1 MESTTLTVTQL
12 PVDPTYKEHDEQMCK
27 FWDDNNIV
35 TKINDLHNKSEQ
47 VIFMEGPPFISGSG
61 KKEES
66 KKESSGLHAG
76 HCLVSEIKSCIFK
89 YQHMTGHKCYP
100 YTGTDNHGLPIEN
113 FVSKLLD
120 LQTPSDIR
128 NYGIPQFNQ
137 VCKETIM
144 KYETLWDPVYKSIG
158 RMVDLDHRYKT
169 MDTNFMESVFWVFKT
184 LWDKNLIY
192 RGWKVLPYSYKTG
205 TVLSNF
211 EAGQNYKDITD
222 VTAYCYFPLV
232 SDPNTGFVAWTTTPW
247 TLPCNVALC
256 LNPDGKYV
264 KVTDDKNRS
273 YIVHENY
280 VDNLHVKIVSQTVIG
295 LGKDLCGLEYR
306 PPFNYYPERTYKTIT
321 DPFVEITG
329 GIGSGVVHLA
339 CSYGEIDYEVCMKN
353 NIVTLDDVIKLC
365 PIDDNGEFTDP
376 IIDYKGKLVFD
387 TNPIIIEYLMKQNLL
402 VRKEKHKHSY
412 PHSDRTGE
420 PLIYRA
426 MSSYFVR
433 VTAIKDQLLE
443 MNKKVN
449 WIPRHVGAGRF
460 QNWLENVKDW
470 SISRSRFFGTPI
482 PVWTS
487 DDGLESVCIG
497 SIDELVKL
505 AKLDY
510 RPTDLHPEFINQIT
524 ITSESGK
531 VLKPVPYVCDCI
543 AEGTPISLSN
553 GTAVP
558 IESLANCDDYVLAF
572 DKDNNGLTKAKPSV
586 FKYRGERECIELLFE
601 DGRKLVCT
609 PKHRILVKNKKLEN
623 VWIFAKDLIVGETR
637 IVTSINNPIVS
648 TDSEIDWVLKTKTM
662 MFTVKT
668 YSEKCKSMA
677 FARIL
682 GYMLTDGS
690 FSKINACGR
699 GTCVLGHQ
707 IDATNFVDD
716 IELICKIR
724 PSIYCCAKSGIY
736 YVRLPNVMT
745 DAILSLDGVQCGKRI
760 CQDAKIPSFLTDIKN
775 KCPKIIKAEFLGG
788 LFGGDGIVPALGHY
802 THKNG
807 NKIKSGTLG
816 QIGFV
821 ASKIASKMESLTAMF
836 EEIKKMLQEFDIVG
850 ITINKK
856 ILSSSSKKEISKGI
870 HNEKKY
876 KLVLQIGAN
885 GHTKFT
891 ENIGVRYCV
900 HKQMRIT
907 ASTTWHAMRM
917 SISNQNDRLI
927 EKINEL
933 SDYVNIRNT
942 AIVNGLSM
950 SDLNSYIQRNTI
962 MPVNKAYKFALKEL
976 ETKEQIINRKYLVCG
991 RNVHEHLQKL
1001 PNIASYCV
1009 EPPMEWLKN
1018 LDAIRFFETKPVDM
1032 TNKKHPRK
1040 ATYAVNRDVT
1050 VIPTFTLKLI
1060 GRKSVGKKKVYDITV
1075 PTYESFVANGIVVH
1089 NCWFE
1094 SGSVPYAQIHYPFE
1108 NVHAFDNKE
1117 YLSDFVCEGID
1128 QTRGWFY
1135 VLNILSTALFNKP
1148 AFKNVICTGLVL
1160 DKEGKKMSKRNG
1172 NFKDP
1177 LDIIE
1182 TFGSDSVR
1190 MYLVGSSAV
1199 QADNLCF
1206 DEENIKIVKQK
1217 LIQWQNGIRFF
1228 IEHFLAFTK
1237 LGNKYNNEY
1246 NKTTNVFDQWILMR
1260 TNELVEKIRKNMD
1273 QFNVSQCVPLIYD
1286 FIEDFTNWYLKL
1298 NRPRI
1303 KGLEGKS
1310 EWNMSLSV
1318 TAHVILTVI
1327 KCITPFTPFLSEHVY
1342 QHIKTLDD
1350 KKQLSI
1356 HLCDYPS
1363 IEQYKFDVKL
1373 VENMNLFKNILTN
1386 VRALRSK
1393 KANTASIRKPIKKLY
1408 IAHDDQDFLD
1418 FIGTFEDILCT
1429 EVNCL
1434 ELEINK
1440 ASKYIS
1446 FKVKPNMRGI
1456 AKKYKQHMKNIKV
1469 VMEQITQ
1476 EQMIAFYKKN
1486 IQNIEVTIG
1495 GENLVFTSEEI
1506 DIISEVSAT
1515 FGDGVLSM
1523 LNDSLIIA
1531 IDTNSDEKL
1540 LDQYIIRQFCMAVQN
1555 LRKESDI
1562 HPWDIIHVEF
1572 NSDNKYI
1579 EKLITSNGIECIK
1592 KLKCGLSVHDD
1603 AITQTGK
1610 FIAMKK
1616 YDVYDLDD
1624 KLCES
1629 VMIKLIKMN

>member
-1 MESTTLTVTQL
+1 MDSTTVTVNQL
-12 PVDPTYKEHDEQMCK
+12 PVDPTYKEHDKLMCK
-27 FWDDNNIV
+27 FWDDNDIM
-35 TKINDLHNKSEQ
+35 TKINALHNESEQ

-61 KKEES
+61 KKEED

-89 YQHMTGHKCYP
+89 YQHMIGHKCYP

-113 FVSKLLD
+113 FVSKLLN

-280 VDNLHVKIVSQTVIG
+280 VDNLRVKITSQVFMG
-295 LGKDLCGLEYR
+295 LGKDLCGIEYH
-306 PPFNYYPERTYKTIT
+306 PPFNYYPDRTYKTIT
-321 DPFVEITG
+321 DQFVETTG
-329 GIGSGVVHLA
+329 GIGSGVVHLSPA
-339 CSYGEIDYEVCMKN
+339 YGELDYEVCMKN

-365 PIDDNGEFTDP
+365 PINDNGEFIDP
-376 IIDYKGKLVFD
+376 ITDYKGKIVFD
-387 TNPIIIEYLMKQNLL
+387 ANPMIIEYLIKQNLL
-402 VRKEKHKHSY
+402 VRREKHKHSY

-426 MSSYFVR
+426 MSSYFVK

-449 WIPRHVGAGRF
+449 WIPSHVGAGRF

-487 DDGLESVCIG
+487 DDGLESVCVG

-531 VLKPVPYVCDCI
+531 ILKPV
-543 AEGTPISLSN
+543 
-553 GTAVP
+553 
-558 IESLANCDDYVLAF
+558 
-572 DKDNNGLTKAKPSV
+572 GLT
-586 FKYRGERECIELLFE
+586 
-601 DGRKLVCT
+601 
-609 PKHRILVKNKKLEN
+609 
-623 VWIFAKDLIVGETR
+623 
-637 IVTSINNPIVS
+637 
-648 TDSEIDWVLKTKTM
+648 
-662 MFTVKT
+662 
-668 YSEKCKSMA
+668 
-677 FARIL
+677 
-682 GYMLTDGS
+682 
-690 FSKINACGR
+690 
-699 GTCVLGHQ
+699 
-707 IDATNFVDD
+707 
-716 IELICKIR
+716 
-724 PSIYCCAKSGIY
+724 
-736 YVRLPNVMT
+736 
-745 DAILSLDGVQCGKRI
+745 LD
-760 CQDAKIPSFLTDIKN
+760 
-775 KCPKIIKAEFLGG
+775 
-788 LFGGDGIVPALGHY
+788 
-802 THKNG
+802 
-807 NKIKSGTLG
+807 
-816 QIGFV
+816 
-821 ASKIASKMESLTAMF
+821 
-836 EEIKKMLQEFDIVG
+836 
-850 ITINKK
+850 
-856 ILSSSSKKEISKGI
+856 
-870 HNEKKY
+870 
-876 KLVLQIGAN
+876 
-885 GHTKFT
+885 
-891 ENIGVRYCV
+891 
-900 HKQMRIT
+900 
-907 ASTTWHAMRM
+907 
-917 SISNQNDRLI
+917 
-927 EKINEL
+927 
-933 SDYVNIRNT
+933 
-942 AIVNGLSM
+942 
-950 SDLNSYIQRNTI
+950 
-962 MPVNKAYKFALKEL
+962 
-976 ETKEQIINRKYLVCG
+976 
-991 RNVHEHLQKL
+991 
-1001 PNIASYCV
+1001 
-1009 EPPMEWLKN
+1009 
-1018 LDAIRFFETKPVDM
+1018 
-1032 TNKKHPRK
+1032 
-1040 ATYAVNRDVT
+1040 
-1050 VIPTFTLKLI
+1050 
-1060 GRKSVGKKKVYDITV
+1060 
-1075 PTYESFVANGIVVH
+1075 
-1089 NCWFE
+1089 CWFE

-1108 NVHAFDNKE
+1108 NIHAFDNKE

-1128 QTRGWFY
+1128 QTRGWYY
-1135 VLNILSTALFNKP
+1135 VLSVLSTALFNKP

-1160 DKEGKKMSKRNG
+1160 DKEGKKMSKRHG

-1182 TFGSDSVR
+1182 MFGSDSVR
-1190 MYLVGSSAV
+1190 MYLIGSSAV

-1260 TNELVEKIRKNMD
+1260 TNELIEKIRKNMES
-1273 QFNVSQCVPLIYD
+1273 FNVSQCVPLIYD

-1318 TAHVILTVI
+1318 TAHVIMTVI
-1327 KCITPFTPFLSEHVY
+1327 KCMTPFTPFLSEYVY
-1342 QHIKTLDD
+1342 QHINALDNIPR
-1350 KKQLSI
+1350 LSV
-1356 HLCDYPS
+1356 HLCEYPHVES
-1363 IEQYKFDVKL
+1363 YEFDAKL
-1373 VENMNLFKNILTN
+1373 LENMNLFKNILTN

-1408 IAHDDQDFLD
+1408 IAHDDQNFLD

-1434 ELEINK
+1434 ELEISK

-1446 FKVKPNMRGI
+1446 FKVKPNMKGI

-1469 VMEQITQ
+1469 IMDQITQ
-1476 EQMIAFYKKN
+1476 EQMIAFYKKTTS
-1486 IQNIEVTIG
+1486 NIEVVMGDET
-1495 GENLVFTSEEI
+1495 LTFTNEEI

-1523 LNDSLIIA
+1523 INDSLIIA
-1531 IDTNSDEKL
+1531 IDTNSDDKL

-1572 NSDNKYI
+1572 APDNKYI
-1579 EKLITSNGIECIK
+1579 EKLITLNRIDCVK
-1592 KLKCGLSVHDD
+1592 KLKCSLGVHDETETH
-1603 AITQTGK
+1603 IGK

-1616 YDVYDLDD
+1616 YDMYDLDD
-1624 KLCES
+1624 KPYES
-1629 VMIKLIKMN
+1629 IMIKLIKLN